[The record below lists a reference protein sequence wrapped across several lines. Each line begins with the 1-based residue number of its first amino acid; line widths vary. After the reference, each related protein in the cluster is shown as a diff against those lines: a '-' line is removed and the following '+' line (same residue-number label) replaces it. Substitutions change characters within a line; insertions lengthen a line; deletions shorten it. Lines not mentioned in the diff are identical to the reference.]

1 MKCYKKGELSA
12 DFTPFPSFSSSS
24 LFFRNMSQQTPTQKT
39 TALATMAAVTEWSS
53 LDAAAPPVLGG
64 IVGGVGPAVMG
75 AAVGKTVGY
84 VVGYA
89 VGVADGMSVGGV
101 DGKRVGD
108 FVGEC
113 VGNSVSASN
122 N

>member
-1 MKCYKKGELSA
+1 MSV
-12 DFTPFPSFSSSS
+12 DFTPVPPFSSFP

-39 TALATMAAVTEWSS
+39 TALATMAAVVEWSS
-53 LDAAAPPVLGG
+53 LDAAAPPVLAG

-75 AAVGKTVGY
+75 AAVGKTVG
-84 VVGYA
+84 VADGKS
-89 VGVADGMSVGGV
+89 VGVA

-113 VGNSVSASN
+113 VGYSVSASN
-122 N
+122 NR